1 MAHQEK
7 AAAAAAAAPAEVPGL
22 TPELEHYIAAQVRQ
36 QLAEELQKR
45 GLAPAPRPKRVAI
58 VATKG
63 TLDMAYPPL
72 ILATTAAAMD
82 MEAAIYFSFYGLE
95 IINRKKY
102 GDLKVPPLANPAMP
116 VPMPNII
123 GALPGMTRMASW
135 MMKDWMKK
143 GGVPTIPD
151 LVDMAKENGV
161 RLIACQM
168 TLDVL
173 GIKKE
178 DLIDGVEFA
187 GAGAFLDYAAD
198 ADITL
203 FI

>member
-1 MAHQEK
+1 MSPNNASSGNIE
-7 AAAAAAAAPAEVPGL
+7 L
-22 TPELEHYIAAQVRQ
+22 TPELQAHIQTQVEKQ
-36 QLAEELQKR
+36 VAEALKSK
-45 GLAPAPRPKRVAI
+45 GVDVTRPKRVAI
-58 VATKG
+58 IASKG
-63 TLDMAYPPL
+63 TLDQAYPPL

-82 MEAAIYFSFYGLE
+82 MEAAIFFTFYGMD
-95 IINRKKY
+95 IVKKAKY
-102 GDLKVPPLANPAMP
+102 NNLKVPPLGNPAMP

-123 GALPGMTRMASW
+123 GVLPGMTAMASW

-143 GGVPTIPD
+143 GGIPTIPN
-151 LVDMAKENGV
+151 LIDMAKENGV

-178 DLIDGVEFA
+178 EVLDGLEFA
-187 GAGAFLDYAAD
+187 GAGHFLDYAAD

-203 FI
+203 FV

>member
-1 MAHQEK
+1 MAKSEENAAP
-7 AAAAAAAAPAEVPGL
+7 AAAAGGLTL
-22 TPELEHYIAAQVRQ
+22 TPELETFIAEQVRL
-36 QLAEELQKR
+36 QLAAELKR
-45 GLAPAPRPKRVAI
+45 QGLDLTRPKRLAI

-82 MEAAIYFSFYGLE
+82 MEAAIFFSFYGLD
-95 IINRKKY
+95 IINKKKNQ
-102 GDLKVPPLANPAMP
+102 DLKIPPLANPAMP
-116 VPMPNII
+116 VPIPNIV
-123 GALPGMTRMASW
+123 GVLPGMTRMASW

-151 LVDMAKENGV
+151 LIAMAKENGV

-178 DLIDGVEFA
+178 DLIDGLEFA
-187 GAGAFLDYAAD
+187 GAGTFLDYAAD

-203 FI
+203 FV

>member
-1 MAHQEK
+1 MAKSEQAG
-7 AAAAAAAAPAEVPGL
+7 AAEASAGARTL
-22 TPELEHYIAAQVRQ
+22 TPELENFISEQVRLQ
-36 QLAEELQKR
+36 VAAELKR
-45 GLAPAPRPKRVAI
+45 HGLDVTRPKRLAI

-82 MEAAIYFSFYGLE
+82 MEAAIFFSFYGLD

-102 GDLKVPPLANPAMP
+102 GNLKIPSLANPAMP
-116 VPMPNII
+116 VPMPNIV
-123 GALPGMTRMASW
+123 GVLPGMTRAASW

-151 LVDMAKENGV
+151 LMEMAKESGV

-168 TLDVL
+168 TLDVM

-178 DLIDGVEFA
+178 DLIDGLEFA
-187 GAGAFLDYAAD
+187 GAGTFLDYAAD

-203 FI
+203 FV

>member
-1 MAHQEK
+1 MAKSEET
-7 AAAAAAAAPAEVPGL
+7 AALAAPAGGGLTL
-22 TPELEHYIAAQVRQ
+22 TPELETFIAEQVRL
-36 QLAEELQKR
+36 QLAAELKR
-45 GLAPAPRPKRVAI
+45 QGLDLTRPKRLAI

-82 MEAAIYFSFYGLE
+82 MEAAIFFSFYGLD
-95 IINRKKY
+95 IINKKKNR
-102 GDLKVPPLANPAMP
+102 DLKIPPLANPAMP
-116 VPMPNII
+116 VPIPNIV
-123 GALPGMTRMASW
+123 GVLPGMTRAASW

-151 LVDMAKENGV
+151 LIAMAKENGV
-161 RLIACQM
+161 KLIACQM

-178 DLIDGVEFA
+178 DLIDGLEFA
-187 GAGAFLDYAAD
+187 GAGTFLDYAAD

-203 FI
+203 FV

>member
-1 MAHQEK
+1 MMPNQERAAV
-7 AAAAAAAAPAEVPGL
+7 AAAGSPAPGL
-22 TPELEHYIAAQVRQ
+22 TPELENYIGEQVR
-36 QLAEELQKR
+36 LKVAEELNRR
-45 GLAPAPRPKRVAI
+45 GLDPARAKRLAI

-82 MEAAIYFSFYGLE
+82 MEAAIFFSFYGLD
-95 IINRKKY
+95 IVNKNKY
-102 GDLKVPPLANPAMP
+102 RDLKIPPLANPAMP
-116 VPMPNII
+116 VPMPNIV
-123 GALPGMTRMASW
+123 GVLPGMTRMASW

-143 GGVPTIPD
+143 GGVPSIPD
-151 LVDMAKENGV
+151 LIDMAKENGV

-178 DLIDGVEFA
+178 DLIDGLEFA
-187 GAGAFLDYAAD
+187 GAGTFLDYAAD

-203 FI
+203 FV

>member
-1 MAHQEK
+1 MSHSDESQTLS
-7 AAAAAAAAPAEVPGL
+7 APGGGPALPPDL
-22 TPELEHYIAAQVRQ
+22 QALI
-36 QLAEELQKR
+36 AEEVRLQVAGELKR
-45 GLAPAPRPKRVAI
+45 LGLDPARPKRAAFI
-58 VATKG
+58 ASKG

-82 MEAAIYFSFYGLE
+82 MEAAIYFTFYGLE
-95 IINRKKY
+95 IVKKRKS
-102 GDLKVPPLANPAMP
+102 GRLKVPPLANPAMP
-116 VPMPNII
+116 VPMPNLI
-123 GALPGMTRMASW
+123 GVLPGMTHMATW

-151 LVDMAKENGV
+151 LLDMAKENGV

-168 TLDVL
+168 SLDVL

-178 DLIDGVEFA
+178 DLIDGLEFA

-203 FI
+203 FV

>member
-1 MAHQEK
+1 MPKNDKTEAPE
-7 AAAAAAAAPAEVPGL
+7 AAPAGGLSL
-22 TPELEHYIAAQVRQ
+22 TPELEKFITEQVQLKVAAELKRQ
-36 QLAEELQKR
+36 
-45 GLAPAPRPKRVAI
+45 GLDTARAKRVAI

-82 MEAAIYFSFYGLE
+82 MEVAIFFSFYGLD
-95 IINRKKY
+95 IINKKKY
-102 GDLKVPPLANPAMP
+102 GDLKVPPLGNPAMP
-116 VPMPNII
+116 VPMPNIV
-123 GALPGMTRMASW
+123 GVLPGMTRAASW

-151 LVDMAKENGV
+151 LVEMARESGV
-161 RLIACQM
+161 KLIACQM

-173 GIKKE
+173 GIKKA
-178 DLIDGVEFA
+178 DLIDGLEFA
-187 GAGAFLDYAAD
+187 GAGSFLDYAAD

-203 FI
+203 FV

>member
-1 MAHQEK
+1 MANNEK
-7 AAAAAAAAPAEVPGL
+7 AAVAVVAESGGLTL
-22 TPELEHYIAAQVRQ
+22 TPELEKFITEQVRLQ
-36 QLAEELQKR
+36 VTAELKR
-45 GLAPAPRPKRVAI
+45 QGVDVTRPKRLAI

-82 MEAAIYFSFYGLE
+82 MEAAIFFSFYGLD
-95 IINRKKY
+95 IVNKKKY
-102 GDLKVPPLANPAMP
+102 ADLKIPPLANPAMP
-116 VPMPNII
+116 VPMPNIV
-123 GALPGMTRMASW
+123 GVLPGMTRAASW

-151 LVDMAKENGV
+151 LVAMAKDNGV
-161 RLIACQM
+161 KLIACQM

-178 DLIDGVEFA
+178 DLIDGLEYA
-187 GAGAFLDYAAD
+187 GAGTFLDYAAD

-203 FI
+203 FV

>member
-1 MAHQEK
+1 MMPNQER
-7 AAAAAAAAPAEVPGL
+7 AAAAAAGSPAPGL
-22 TPELEHYIAAQVRQ
+22 TPELENYIGEQVRLQ
-36 QLAEELQKR
+36 VAEELNRR
-45 GLAPAPRPKRVAI
+45 GLDPARAKRLAI

-82 MEAAIYFSFYGLE
+82 MEAAIFFSFYGLD
-95 IINRKKY
+95 IVNKNKY
-102 GDLKVPPLANPAMP
+102 RDLKIPPLANPAMP
-116 VPMPNII
+116 VPMPNIV
-123 GALPGMTRMASW
+123 GVLPGMTRMASW

-151 LVDMAKENGV
+151 LIDMAKENGV

-178 DLIDGVEFA
+178 DLIDGLEFA
-187 GAGAFLDYAAD
+187 GAGTFLDYAAD

-203 FI
+203 FV

>member
-1 MAHQEK
+1 MSHPDEPQTLS
-7 AAAAAAAAPAEVPGL
+7 APGGGPAL
-22 TPELEHYIAAQVRQ
+22 TPDLQALIGEEVRLQVAAEL
-36 QLAEELQKR
+36 KR
-45 GLAPAPRPKRVAI
+45 LGLDPARPKRAAFI
-58 VATKG
+58 ASKG

-82 MEAAIYFSFYGLE
+82 MEAAVYFTFYGLE
-95 IINRKKY
+95 IVKKRKS
-102 GDLKVPPLANPAMP
+102 GHLKVPPLANPAMP

-123 GALPGMTRMASW
+123 GVLPGMTLMATW
-135 MMKDWMKK
+135 MMQDWMKK

-151 LVDMAKENGV
+151 LLDMAKENGV

-168 TLDVL
+168 SLDVL

-178 DLIDGVEFA
+178 DLIDGLEFA

-203 FI
+203 FV

>member
-1 MAHQEK
+1 MAKKEETAVT
-7 AAAAAAAAPAEVPGL
+7 AATAGFAL
-22 TPELEHYIAAQVRQ
+22 TPELEGFITEQVRLQ
-36 QLAEELQKR
+36 VAAELKR
-45 GLAPAPRPKRVAI
+45 QGLDVTRPKRVAI

-82 MEAAIYFSFYGLE
+82 MEAAIFFSFYGLD
-95 IINRKKY
+95 IINKKKY
-102 GDLKVPPLANPAMP
+102 QDLKIPPLANPAMP
-116 VPMPNII
+116 VPMPNIV
-123 GALPGMTRMASW
+123 GVLPGMTRAASW

-151 LVDMAKENGV
+151 LVEMARESGV
-161 RLIACQM
+161 KLIACQM

-178 DLIDGVEFA
+178 DLIEGLEFA

-203 FI
+203 FV

>member
-1 MAHQEK
+1 MSNQEHS
-7 AAAAAAAAPAEVPGL
+7 AAAVAPLGAAGPAI
-22 TPELEHYIAAQVRQ
+22 TPELENYIAEQVRLQ
-36 QLAEELQKR
+36 VDAELKRR
-45 GLAPAPRPKRVAI
+45 GLAADRPKRVAI

-82 MEAAIYFSFYGLE
+82 MEAAIFFSFYGLD
-95 IINRKKY
+95 IVNKKKFRN
-102 GDLKVPPLANPAMP
+102 LKIPPLANPAMP
-116 VPMPNII
+116 VPMPNIV
-123 GALPGMTRMASW
+123 GVLPGMTRMASW
-135 MMKDWMKK
+135 MMKDWRKK

-151 LVDMAKENGV
+151 LIDMAKENGV

-168 TLDVL
+168 TLHVR
-173 GIKKE
+173 GIKKA
-178 DLIDGVEFA
+178 DLIDGLEFA

-203 FI
+203 FV

>member
-1 MAHQEK
+1 MTHHDVPQTGP
-7 AAAAAAAAPAEVPGL
+7 APTPSQGPAL
-22 TPELEHYIAAQVRQ
+22 TPELTAFIAEQVRLQ
-36 QLAEELQKR
+36 VAEELKR
-45 GLAPAPRPKRVAI
+45 QGLDPSRPKRLAI
-58 VATKG
+58 IASKG

-82 MEAAIYFSFYGLE
+82 MEATIYFTFYGLD
-95 IINRKKY
+95 IIHRKKY
-102 GDLKVPPLANPAMP
+102 RHLKVPPLANPAMP
-116 VPMPNII
+116 VPIPNLI
-123 GALPGMTRMASW
+123 GALPGMTRMATW

-151 LVDMAKENGV
+151 LLEMAKENGV

-168 TLDVL
+168 SMDVL

-178 DLIDGVEFA
+178 DLIDGLEFA

-198 ADITL
+198 ADVTL
-203 FI
+203 FV

>member
-1 MAHQEK
+1 MSNQEQVM
-7 AAAAAAAAPAEVPGL
+7 AAAGSVVPGV
-22 TPELEHYIAAQVRQ
+22 TPELEKYITEQVRLQ
-36 QLAEELQKR
+36 VNEELKR
-45 GLAPAPRPKRVAI
+45 QGLKVDRPKRVAI

-72 ILATTAAAMD
+72 ILATTATAMD
-82 MEAAIYFSFYGLE
+82 MEAAIFFSFYGLD
-95 IINRKKY
+95 ILNKRKY
-102 GDLKVPPLANPAMP
+102 QDLKIPPLANPAMP
-116 VPMPNII
+116 VPMPNIV
-123 GALPGMTRMASW
+123 GVLPGMTRMASW

-143 GGVPTIPD
+143 GGVPSIPD
-151 LVDMAKENGV
+151 LIGMAKEEGV

-168 TLDVL
+168 TLDVM

-178 DLIDGVEFA
+178 DLIDGLEFA

-203 FI
+203 FV

>member
-1 MAHQEK
+1 MAEHERT
-7 AAAAAAAAPAEVPGL
+7 AASMGAAEDVARL
-22 TPELEHYIAAQVRQ
+22 TPELAKFIAEQVRLQ
-36 QLAEELQKR
+36 VATELERR
-45 GLAPAPRPKRVAI
+45 GLKAGRPKRVAI
-58 VATKG
+58 IATKG

-82 MEAAIYFSFYGLE
+82 MEAAIFFSFYGLD
-95 IINRKKY
+95 IINKKKY
-102 GDLKVPPLANPAMP
+102 QDLKIPPLANPAMP
-116 VPMPNII
+116 VPMPNIV
-123 GALPGMTRMASW
+123 GVLPGMTRAASW

-143 GGVPTIPD
+143 GGVPAIPD
-151 LVDMAKENGV
+151 LVEMARENGV
-161 RLIACQM
+161 KLIACQM

-178 DLIDGVEFA
+178 DLIDGLEFA

-203 FI
+203 FV

>member
-1 MAHQEK
+1 MSNQEQ
-7 AAAAAAAAPAEVPGL
+7 AMAPAGSVAPGL
-22 TPELEHYIAAQVRQ
+22 TPELEKYIAEQVN
-36 QLAEELQKR
+36 LKVTEELKR
-45 GLAPAPRPKRVAI
+45 QGLKVDRPKRVAI
-58 VATKG
+58 IATKG

-72 ILATTAAAMD
+72 ILATTATALD
-82 MEAAIYFSFYGLE
+82 MEAGIFFSFYGLD
-95 IINRKKY
+95 IVNKRKY
-102 GDLKVPPLANPAMP
+102 HDLKIPPLANPAMP
-116 VPMPNII
+116 VPMPNIV
-123 GALPGMTRMASW
+123 GVLPGMTRMASW

-151 LVDMAKENGV
+151 LVGMAKENGV

-178 DLIDGVEFA
+178 DLLDGLEFA

-203 FI
+203 YV

>member
-1 MAHQEK
+1 MSNQEHH
-7 AAAAAAAAPAEVPGL
+7 AAAVAPLGADAPAIA
-22 TPELEHYIAAQVRQ
+22 PELENYIAEQVRLQ
-36 QLAEELQKR
+36 VDAELKRR
-45 GLAPAPRPKRVAI
+45 GLAADRPKRVAI

-82 MEAAIYFSFYGLE
+82 MEAAIFFSFYGLD
-95 IINRKKY
+95 IVNQNKFR
-102 GDLKVPPLANPAMP
+102 DLKIPPLANPAMP
-116 VPMPNII
+116 VPMPNIV
-123 GALPGMTRMASW
+123 GVLPGMTRMASW

-151 LVDMAKENGV
+151 LIDMAKENGV

-173 GIKKE
+173 GIKKA
-178 DLIDGVEFA
+178 DLIDGLEFA

-203 FI
+203 FV

>member
-1 MAHQEK
+1 MAKNEK
-7 AAAAAAAAPAEVPGL
+7 SAAAAAGGLAL
-22 TPELEHYIAAQVRQ
+22 TPELENFITEQVRLQ
-36 QLAEELQKR
+36 VAAELKR
-45 GLAPAPRPKRVAI
+45 QGLDVTRPKRVAI

-82 MEAAIYFSFYGLE
+82 MEAAIFFSFYGLD
-95 IINRKKY
+95 IVNKKKNR
-102 GDLKVPPLANPAMP
+102 DLKIPPLANPAMP
-116 VPMPNII
+116 VPMPNIV
-123 GALPGMTRMASW
+123 GVLPGMTRAASW

-151 LVDMAKENGV
+151 LVAMAKENGV
-161 RLIACQM
+161 KLIACQM
-168 TLDVL
+168 TLDVM
-173 GIKKE
+173 GVKKA
-178 DLIDGVEFA
+178 DLIDGLEFA

-203 FI
+203 FV

>member
-1 MAHQEK
+1 MAKSEP
-7 AAAAAAAAPAEVPGL
+7 AAAAQASAGARTL
-22 TPELEHYIAAQVRQ
+22 TPELENFITEQVRLQ
-36 QLAEELQKR
+36 VAAELKR
-45 GLAPAPRPKRVAI
+45 QGLDAARPKRLAI

-82 MEAAIYFSFYGLE
+82 MEAAIFFSFYGLE

-102 GDLKVPPLANPAMP
+102 GDLKIPSLANPAMP
-116 VPMPNII
+116 VPIPNIV
-123 GALPGMTRMASW
+123 GVLPGMTRAASW

-151 LVDMAKENGV
+151 LVEMAKESGV

-168 TLDVL
+168 TLDVM

-178 DLIDGVEFA
+178 DLIDGLEFA
-187 GAGAFLDYAAD
+187 GAGTFLDFAAD

-203 FI
+203 FV

>member
-1 MAHQEK
+1 MAKSEET
-7 AAAAAAAAPAEVPGL
+7 AAPAAPAGGLTL
-22 TPELEHYIAAQVRQ
+22 TPELETFIAEQVRL
-36 QLAEELQKR
+36 QLAAALKR
-45 GLAPAPRPKRVAI
+45 QGLDLTRPKRLAI

-82 MEAAIYFSFYGLE
+82 MEAAIFFSFYGLD
-95 IINRKKY
+95 IINKQKNQ
-102 GDLKVPPLANPAMP
+102 DLKIPPLANPAMP
-116 VPMPNII
+116 VPIPNIV
-123 GALPGMTRMASW
+123 GVLPGMTRMASW

-151 LVDMAKENGV
+151 LIAMAKENGV

-178 DLIDGVEFA
+178 DLIDGLEFA
-187 GAGAFLDYAAD
+187 GAGTFLDYAAD

-203 FI
+203 FV

>member
-1 MAHQEK
+1 MSPNNASSGNIE
-7 AAAAAAAAPAEVPGL
+7 L
-22 TPELEHYIAAQVRQ
+22 TPELQAYIQAQVEKQ
-36 QLAEELQKR
+36 VAEALKLK
-45 GLAPAPRPKRVAI
+45 GVDVTRPKRVAI
-58 VATKG
+58 IASKG
-63 TLDMAYPPL
+63 TLDQAYPPL

-82 MEAAIYFSFYGLE
+82 MEAAIFFTFYGLD
-95 IINRKKY
+95 IVKKAKY
-102 GDLKVPPLANPAMP
+102 NNLKVPPLGNPAMP

-123 GALPGMTRMASW
+123 GVLPGMTAMASW

-151 LVDMAKENGV
+151 LIEMAKENGV

-178 DLIDGVEFA
+178 EVLDGLEFA
-187 GAGAFLDYAAD
+187 GAGHFLDYAAD

-203 FI
+203 FV